1 MSRFFVKPE
10 AVEDRDIYLTDK
22 QALHHMKKVL
32 RMSEGDEMDISDGS
46 AWEYHVEIESLDD
59 KEAEICKRARTSCDS
74 LSGDSKG

>member
-10 AVEDRDIYLTDK
+10 AVEDRYICLTDK
-22 QALHHMKKVL
+22 QDLHHMKKVL

-59 KEAEICKRARTSCDS
+59 IEAVLLILDKQKFAREPA
-74 LSGDSKG
+74 LL